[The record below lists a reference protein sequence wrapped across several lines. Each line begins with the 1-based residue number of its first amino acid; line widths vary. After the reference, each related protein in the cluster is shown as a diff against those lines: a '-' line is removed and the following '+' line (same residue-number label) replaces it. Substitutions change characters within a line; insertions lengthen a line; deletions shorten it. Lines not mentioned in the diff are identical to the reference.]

1 MVNLDV
7 DGYTKTL
14 NHRKII
20 WKMQNN
26 NLLKAK
32 TILKPKYKLSG
43 SRFSHLACQEGG
55 KFDPLPRVSY
65 VTGYDIWYL
74 HTIG

>member
-1 MVNLDV
+1 
-7 DGYTKTL
+7 
-14 NHRKII
+14 
-20 WKMQNN
+20 MQNN